1 MCGLAGIF
9 DYGAARADALDER
22 VGLAM
27 LDAIVHRGPDDGCL
41 VASDRMLLGHR
52 RLAILD
58 RSPLGAQ
65 PMSDPTGRCLL
76 AYVGEVYNYRELRDE
91 LQRAGHAFRSTS
103 DTEVVLHAYL
113 EWGLDAVQ
121 RLNGMF
127 AFALWDRQEDSLWLV
142 RDGIGIKSLFI
153 RDDGSRLH
161 FGSEIKAILADER
174 VPRQIDLPAMD
185 EYLTFGY
192 VAAPRTG
199 FAGIE
204 QLRPGE
210 WLLAKQGT
218 IERRQWHRLP
228 YPDRAT
234 NWDERES
241 AERLGAA
248 LDAAVR
254 RQSQSDVP
262 LGALLSGGLDSSAV
276 VRSMRRNA
284 ANRSGAG
291 EIETFSAGFAEAS
304 FDESSYAA
312 EVAKRYK
319 TLHHAERIAPDS
331 ASLMET
337 LVSHAEDPL
346 ADNSMIPL
354 FRLAQFTRSR
364 VTVALSGDGAD
375 ELLAG
380 YDTYRASE
388 LAPCWQAIPQSV
400 RRHLIAPLVRVL
412 PASDAKYG
420 SANVLRRFV
429 AGAEEPGLRAHCS
442 WRRYVSAALRNE
454 LYSDRLKRAA
464 ADEDPIGRYAAA
476 LDDAPDD
483 LSPLGQR
490 LHVDLRFHLPND
502 MLVKVDRMSMAHALE
517 VRVPFLDDEVVRTCL
532 AIPTATLRRGKRGK
546 LPLRRLLAQDL
557 SPGIVNRKKAGFLV
571 PLERWMRREWQGDL
585 RVRLTESF
593 AEESGLVRWDTLSR
607 LLDEQADG
615 RGDWAYP
622 LFALFTVAVWKSIWI
637 DRSRPVQLVRPS
649 QAAATRVERL
659 GPWKGAA

>member
-9 DYGAARADALDER
+9 DYGAARADAPGEQI
-22 VGLAM
+22 GLAM
-27 LDAIVHRGPDDGCL
+27 LDAIIHRGPDDGCL
-41 VASDRMLLGHR
+41 VVADRMLLGHR

-58 RSPLGAQ
+58 LSPLGAQ
-65 PMSDPTGRCLL
+65 PMADPSGRCLL
-76 AYVGEVYNYRELRDE
+76 AYVGEVYNYRELREE

-113 EWGLDAVQ
+113 EWGLDSVQ

-127 AFALWDRQEDSLWLV
+127 AFALWDRTENALWLV
-142 RDGIGIKSLFI
+142 RDGIGVKSLFI

-185 EYLTFGY
+185 EFLTFGY

-228 YPDRAT
+228 YPERPT
-234 NWDERES
+234 NWSESES

-284 ANRSGAG
+284 SDGSGAG

-304 FDESSYAA
+304 FDESPYAA
-312 EVAKRYK
+312 EVAQRYR
-319 TLHHAERIAPDS
+319 TVHHAERVEPDA

-354 FRLAQFTRSR
+354 FRLARFTRSR

-388 LAPCWQAIPQSV
+388 LVPYWQAVPTAM
-400 RRHLIAPLVRVL
+400 RRHLIAPLVRAL
-412 PASDAKYG
+412 PVSDAKYG
-420 SANVLRRFV
+420 AANVLRRFA

-442 WRRYVSAALRNE
+442 WRRHVSAELRSE
-454 LYSDRLKRAA
+454 LYSDRLKQSVAG
-464 ADEDPIGRYAAA
+464 EDPIGRYAAA
-476 LDDAPDD
+476 LADAPDD
-483 LSPLGQR
+483 LSPLGQQ

-532 AIPTATLRRGKRGK
+532 AIPTRTLRRGKQGK
-546 LPLRRLLAQDL
+546 LPLRRLLADDL
-557 SPGIVNRKKAGFLV
+557 SPRVVKRKKAGFLV
-571 PLERWMRREWQGDL
+571 PLERWMRHEWQDAL
-585 RVRLTESF
+585 RERLTEAF
-593 AEESGLVRWDTLSR
+593 AEESGLVRRQTLRR
-607 LLDEQADG
+607 LLDEQASG

-622 LFALFTVAVWKSIWI
+622 LFALFTLAVWKAIWI
-637 DRSRPVQLVRPS
+637 DRSRPARPVRP
-649 QAAATRVERL
+649 ANAVATRIERL

>member
-9 DYGAARADALDER
+9 DYGAQRADALDER

-27 LDAIVHRGPDDGCL
+27 LEAIVHRGPDDGCL
-41 VASDRMLLGHR
+41 VVDERMLLGHR

-58 RSPLGAQ
+58 LSPLGAQ
-65 PMSDPTGRCLL
+65 PMSDPSGRYWL
-76 AYVGEVYNYRELRDE
+76 AYVGEVYNYKELRDE
-91 LQRAGHAFRSTS
+91 LQRAGHAFRSTC
-103 DTEVVLHAYL
+103 DTEVVLHACL

-127 AFALWDRQEDSLWLV
+127 AFALWDRREESLWLV
-142 RDGIGIKSLFI
+142 RDGIGIKPLFF

-161 FGSEIKAILADER
+161 FGSEIKAILADEH
-174 VPRQIDLPAMD
+174 VPREIDLPAID
-185 EYLTFGY
+185 EFLTFGY

-218 IERRQWHRLP
+218 IVRRQWHRLP
-228 YPDRAT
+228 YP
-234 NWDERES
+234 ERPTRWSEQEA
-241 AERLGAA
+241 AERLAAA

-276 VRSMRRNA
+276 VRSMRRDASARGRA
-284 ANRSGAG
+284 AH
-291 EIETFSAGFAEAS
+291 IETFSAGFAEAS
-304 FDESSYAA
+304 FDESPYAA
-312 EVAKRYK
+312 QVAKRFG
-319 TLHHAERIAPDS
+319 TLHHAERIEPDA
-331 ASLMET
+331 ASLMEM

-354 FRLAQFTRSR
+354 FRLARFTRSR

-388 LAPCWQAIPQSV
+388 LVAYWQAVPEGV
-400 RRHLIAPLVRVL
+400 RRRLIGPLVKAL

-420 SANVLRRFV
+420 AANVLRRFA

-442 WRRYVSAALRNE
+442 WRRYVPRELREE
-454 LYSDRLKRAA
+454 LYSDRLKSAVA
-464 ADEDPIGRYAAA
+464 GEDPIGRYAAA
-476 LDDAPDD
+476 LDDAPED
-483 LSPLGQR
+483 LSPLGQQ
-490 LHVDLRFHLPND
+490 LHIDLRFHLPSD
-502 MLVKVDRMSMAHALE
+502 MLVKVDRMSMAHSLE

-532 AIPTATLRRGKRGK
+532 AIPSNVLRRGKRGK
-546 LPLRRLLAQDL
+546 LPLRRLLSADL
-557 SPGIVNRKKAGFLV
+557 DSKIVNRKKAGFLV
-571 PLERWMRREWQGDL
+571 PLERWMRREWQGAL
-585 RVRLTESF
+585 RERLTAEF
-593 AEESGLVRWDTLSR
+593 AEESGLFRGATLR
-607 LLDEQADG
+607 RMLDEQASG
-615 RGDWAYP
+615 CGDWAYP
-622 LFALFTVAVWKSIWI
+622 LFALFTLSVWNAIWI
-637 DRSRPVQLVRPS
+637 DRSRPVQLVRP
-649 QAAATRVERL
+649 ADAVATRVERL
-659 GPWKGAA
+659 DPWKGGS